1 MENDVN
7 IKASYSKKYIVPCN
21 QVTFVQQKRKIN
33 ALLHFSLKA
42 ELPLASV
49 RALTKAAAQG
59 LIHFHHLSLHIT
71 ARPAGISSRLLILAM
86 VFWSF

>member
-7 IKASYSKKYIVPCN
+7 IKASHSKKYIVPCN

-49 RALTKAAAQG
+49 RALSKAGAQG
-59 LIHFHHLSLHIT
+59 LTHFHHLSLHYHSK
-71 ARPAGISSRLLILAM
+71 ASWYLL
-86 VFWSF
+86 